1 MPQRPKREGRDSRD
15 RDSDESRA
23 DGREPTRR
31 KDASGEPHRKDAGG
45 EPHRKD
51 AGGEPHRKDAGS
63 AKPRGGASREATPA
77 RDGPKRPW
85 TPRVAGPLDA
95 IAHSSDRPA
104 QISGEVRR
112 ALQAEIARGL
122 NDPRVQGMISITEV
136 VMTPDLAQARIRV
149 SVLPEARASLTL
161 SGLRAAATHLRRRL
175 MVETRIS
182 RVPQLV
188 FEIDDRFK
196 RESELDAL
204 IRAAGGVGSAT
215 VVDGSEVDASANH
228 DQGRDQVHDQGHDQD
243 ATEEQKTQ

>member
-31 KDASGEPHRKDAGG
+31 KVAGG
-45 EPHRKD
+45 EPQRKD
-51 AGGEPHRKDAGS
+51 ASSEPHRKDAGS
-63 AKPRGGASREATPA
+63 GKPRGGASREATPA

-228 DQGRDQVHDQGHDQD
+228 DQVHDQD

>member
-31 KDASGEPHRKDAGG
+31 KDASGA
-45 EPHRKD
+45 
-51 AGGEPHRKDAGS
+51 PHRKDAGS

-77 RDGPKRPW
+77 RDATKRPW

-215 VVDGSEVDASANH
+215 VVDGSEVDASAND
-228 DQGRDQVHDQGHDQD
+228 DQGHDQGHDQD

>member
-31 KDASGEPHRKDAGG
+31 KDASGAPHRKDAGS
-45 EPHRKD
+45 
-51 AGGEPHRKDAGS
+51 EPHRKDAGS
-63 AKPRGGASREATPA
+63 AKSRGGASREATPA

-215 VVDGSEVDASANH
+215 AVDGSEVDASAND
-228 DQGRDQVHDQGHDQD
+228 DQGHDQGHDQD

>member
-31 KDASGEPHRKDAGG
+31 KDASGAPHRKDAGS
-45 EPHRKD
+45 
-51 AGGEPHRKDAGS
+51 EPHRKDAGS
-63 AKPRGGASREATPA
+63 AKSRGGASREATPA

-215 VVDGSEVDASANH
+215 VVDGSEVDASAN
-228 DQGRDQVHDQGHDQD
+228 DDQVHDQGHDQD